1 MNCQSEITLNYND
14 KTITNKDDVA
24 QIFNNY
30 YVNITADIGT
40 SSRINSSDCVNDI
53 ISDRYENR
61 NSIHNMRRHMN
72 SIKGKF

>member
-30 YVNITADIGT
+30 YVNIAADVGT
-40 SSRINSSDCVNDI
+40 SSRINSSSCVNDI
-53 ISDRYENR
+53 I
-61 NSIHNMRRHMN
+61 
-72 SIKGKF
+72 